1 MSTLTAAFNQSRR
14 NLSTRTFKPAGN
26 IILKAKEFTDT
37 TVKGE
42 VMTGLAAGSEIEVKV
57 PNNGGKSVGVKE
69 FTKKGHKSFVDVDAG
84 GTLRIEKV
92 REGKDGVYDARWMR
106 TFEGQPKPEH
116 DVIYDAMAQLRTLKS
131 NNPDNPDRLVMHLIF
146 PEMVKEATSVDQLR
160 EELTAAFEAKNGAHV
175 FFMED
180 GKVGSTNYGRSGQ
193 KVDDEWVYNDAAE
206 EAQLVIDSFG
216 ENLPFIEK
224 ALQEHAFSV
233 VPSSRITVG
242 SYTAEMISEA
252 VEEAREK
259 GEEPRISTIDPQKFK
274 VMSTGLRVQLALMD
288 QNPENALP
296 KDAGDRLKARF
307 LETADEGAKEA
318 FHKGG
323 WRAVSN
329 DDMRRFFDAVGVN
342 VTEYPESGWSRQSV
356 LLKNGLA
363 IKAFGQDSAIPYPNL
378 PVCKDAIAEF
388 RSEIREAIRAVVDG
402 PVKAAETEAPKA
414 QPDAAQKADA
424 AAASAQAASSDADI
438 DDLDALLDGVQDA
451 DMDV

>member
-14 NLSTRTFKPAGN
+14 NLSARSIKPAGN

-42 VMTGLAAGSEIEVKV
+42 VMTGPAAGSEIEIKV

-84 GTLRIEKV
+84 GTLRVEKV

-106 TFEGQPKPEH
+106 TFQGKPEDDH
-116 DVIYDAMAQLRTLKS
+116 DVIYDAMAQLRTIKS
-131 NNPDNPDRLVMHLIF
+131 SNPDNPDRMVMHLIF
-146 PEMVKEATSVDQLR
+146 PEMVKEASSIDQLR
-160 EELTAAFEAKNGAHV
+160 EELTAAFDAKNGAHI
-175 FFMED
+175 FFMEE
-180 GKVGSTNYGRSGQ
+180 GSIGTMSYGRSGQ

-216 ENLPFIEK
+216 DNLPLLEK

-242 SYTAEMISEA
+242 SYTAEMISDA
-252 VEEAREK
+252 VEEARDK

-274 VMSTGLRVQLALMD
+274 VMSTGVRVQIALMD
-288 QNPENALP
+288 QNPDNALP
-296 KDAGDRLKARF
+296 KDAADRLKDRF
-307 LETADEGAKEA
+307 LATADEGAKEA

-342 VTEYPESGWSRQSV
+342 VTEYQESGWSRQSV

-388 RSEIREAIRAVVDG
+388 RTEIREAIRAVVDG
-402 PVKAAETEAPKA
+402 PLKAAETEAPKVKA
-414 QPDAAQKADA
+414 DEAPKADA
-424 AAASAQAASSDADI
+424 APQTADTVSPEADI

-451 DMDV
+451 DMGA